1 MMKKLMVTATLAGM
15 MLTSAAVLA
24 QGVSPSASDQEAKHM
39 QQMQTYLQQMQTQ
52 MDKINQTQDPEER
65 HRLMQEHIKSM
76 EEGMQTMHKMSGVS
90 LEQRVNA
97 LEMMMEQ
104 MLGQQ
109 KALTYEIRSG
119 FKQKNPFELKKGQ

>member
-15 MLTSAAVLA
+15 MMTTAAVLA
-24 QGVSPSASDQEAKHM
+24 QGTPPSASDQEAKHM

-52 MDKINQTQDPEER
+52 MDKFNQTQDPEER

-76 EEGMQTMHKMSGVS
+76 QEGMQMIHKMSGVS

-97 LEMMMEQ
+97 LE
-104 MLGQQ
+104 
-109 KALTYEIRSG
+109 
-119 FKQKNPFELKKGQ
+119 

>member
-1 MMKKLMVTATLAGM
+1 MKKLIVTATLAGM

-24 QGVSPSASDQEAKHM
+24 QGVPPSTSDQEAKHM

-76 EEGMQTMHKMSGVS
+76 QEGMQTLHQMSGGT
-90 LEQRVNA
+90 LEQRVHV
-97 LEMMMEQ
+97 LEMMMDQ

-109 KALTYEIRSG
+109 KALTYEMSRH
-119 FKQKNPFELKKGQ
+119 FKEK

>member
-1 MMKKLMVTATLAGM
+1 MNA
-15 MLTSAAVLA
+15 
-24 QGVSPSASDQEAKHM
+24 
-39 QQMQTYLQQMQTQ
+39 Y
-52 MDKINQTQDPEER
+52 
-65 HRLMQEHIKSM
+65 IKSM

-109 KALTYEIRSG
+109 KAVTEEVSG
-119 FKQKNPFELKKGQ
+119 HFKEK